1 MKTPEIQIE
10 EIENE
15 IIKKIDQKKTE
26 PAIYQNEVEAIDI
39 IDISEEIEPNEARS
53 DLIAKS
59 ANNTYSQ
66 ASASASATANSNLDA
81 DALEEYDL
89 YLSRERSKLISEK
102 HNADRLARSIEREAI
117 EEAKNLL
124 RLFGLPYVESPGEAE
139 AQCAYVSLKFLFF
152 CKLNIFNSIF
162 ILLIKLESTK
172 QIDGTIT
179 DDSDIWLFGAKN
191 VYKNFFGTEQFI
203 DSYSDVVIKSQ
214 LGKLKHKTGLT

>member
-1 MKTPEIQIE
+1 M
-10 EIENE
+10 
-15 IIKKIDQKKTE
+15 
-26 PAIYQNEVEAIDI
+26 
-39 IDISEEIEPNEARS
+39 
-53 DLIAKS
+53 
-59 ANNTYSQ
+59 
-66 ASASASATANSNLDA
+66 
-81 DALEEYDL
+81 
-89 YLSRERSKLISEK
+89 
-102 HNADRLARSIEREAI
+102 
-117 EEAKNLL
+117 
-124 RLFGLPYVESPGEAE
+124 
-139 AQCAYVSLKFLFF
+139 FF